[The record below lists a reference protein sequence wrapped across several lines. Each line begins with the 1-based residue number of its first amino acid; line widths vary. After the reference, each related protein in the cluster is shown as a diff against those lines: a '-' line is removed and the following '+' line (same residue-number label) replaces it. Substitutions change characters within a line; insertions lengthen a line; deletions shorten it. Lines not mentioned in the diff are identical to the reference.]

1 MTLVAMIDWWRW
13 WITTVVALPIALVL
27 FALAV
32 FAKRREL
39 KGVLLVAGVVALGLG
54 VASPFVM
61 DSMGKGPRLTEAEF
75 AARADQ
81 NCRNLNK
88 VPAANFGQP
97 TPTPAFAAKLDGFM
111 PFFWKAIHRQ
121 GQLRPP
127 ASAQDVASRWMD
139 AMTAVGHDF
148 EAMQDA
154 AGKSDSAAFGPAG
167 KRLSADVSESLRLSK
182 RLGETYCF
190 QG

>member
-1 MTLVAMIDWWRW
+1 MNWVATIDWWRW
-13 WITTVVALPIALVL
+13 WITTVVALPIAAVL
-27 FALAV
+27 FVVAV

-39 KGVLLVAGVVALGLG
+39 KGALLVAGLVAVGLG

-61 DSMGKGPRLTEAEF
+61 DSMGKGPRLTASEF

-81 NCRNLNK
+81 NCRNLNN

-97 TPTPAFAAKLDGFM
+97 TPTPAFAAKLDTFM
-111 PFFWKAIHRQ
+111 SFFWQALHRE

-127 ASAQDVASRWMD
+127 ASAQDTASRWMD

-148 EAMQDA
+148 EAMRDA

-167 KRLSADVSESLRLSK
+167 KRLSADASESQRLSK
-182 RLGETYCF
+182 QLGETYCF

>member
-1 MTLVAMIDWWRW
+1 MSLVAMIDWWRW
-13 WITTVVALPIALVL
+13 WITTVVALPIAAVL
-27 FALAV
+27 FAVAV

-39 KGVLLVAGVVALGLG
+39 KGALLVAGLVAVGLG

-61 DSMGKGPRLTEAEF
+61 GSMGRGPRLTASEF

-97 TPTPAFAAKLDGFM
+97 TPTPAFAAKLDAFM
-111 PFFWKAIHRQ
+111 PFFWQALHRE

-127 ASAQDVASRWMD
+127 ASAQDTASRWMD

-148 EAMQDA
+148 EAMRDA
-154 AGKSDSAAFGPAG
+154 AGKSDSAAFGTVG
-167 KRLSADVSESLRLSK
+167 KRLSADVSESQRLSK
-182 RLGETYCF
+182 QLGETYCF